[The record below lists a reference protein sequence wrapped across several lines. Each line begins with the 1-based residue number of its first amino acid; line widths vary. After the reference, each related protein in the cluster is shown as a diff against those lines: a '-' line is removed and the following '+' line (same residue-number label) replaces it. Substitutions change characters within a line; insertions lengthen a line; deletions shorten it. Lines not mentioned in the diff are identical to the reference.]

1 MDKTSQCEESQKSTR
16 NVHHSSNIYGD
27 NGLGLKMSE
36 CKTKSLRNI
45 LGSSISLDQFPFYTS
60 TDELS
65 GLSKTCSNDTVQNVC
80 ESFDDDEL
88 SDNDLIEIQSTPS
101 VFKNIRYR
109 NPNKNANLER
119 KRKNSLESPLCENN
133 FLNYIDAV
141 KDNEELVVQNVP
153 CNVNKTTSESEQEI
167 IEECLLDLD
176 DYLEKMDEGCIQ
188 DAGCDFNTNKSV
200 IISKSNSP
208 ITHKSNSSKTN
219 THFERNS
226 KQRNTI
232 SSILNNTKIEHEV
245 TPIYLTWNKQTLKCE
260 SQKLAKIE
268 DTNLIERETPQCS
281 TQIDKS
287 EYSQSDNNSENE
299 NANKLVFNRG
309 LQVLT
314 DDQIFQNLIDQQET
328 LLHNIENDRPR
339 QFGRRAE
346 RFATLSATINNSN
359 QNCEHVNFDNLRP
372 MSAPA
377 STCSNIPE
385 ILYIVSDGS
394 TTRTSRNTSPVSIE
408 SSTDSGESLE
418 ITDTTVEPN
427 INVSEDTNRQRA
439 PPMESENVDES
450 LKSGF
455 NSYWPHNYSRT
466 LALISCTLG
475 LFNICRFAVLTI
487 NYGGNFLLQF
497 LILSI
502 LFGIPFLWLQ
512 MSLGAKIKAGP
523 ISMWKISPICVG
535 IGISLVLVQYFITI
549 YSSVVVVW
557 LLVYIRDIFIHH
569 SSYPWSEFVHPI
581 IPRQSTHIYTNLTE
595 SIPDYFNVNVLQRLQ
610 ILKMNDVNGVRL
622 HISDRVAFYLVILWA
637 AVFLILSKG
646 LKSFGKV
653 ILLLGIL
660 PIILLA
666 VIAVKL
672 LFVVDFA
679 KLQKMFSSTEFD
691 EFLVNSKS
699 WAAAAQEAFLTWGLL
714 GTSIIAISSRTHKKC
729 SKLTL
734 RSDAILVVL
743 VTLIGLC
750 LSALVGLCSIQIVNE
765 FGYIYVPGSYES
777 PDYYSSIF
785 SLKSSPNSDLVSY
798 PTKFVPHYS
807 TLIGEVYRR
816 HSDIQ
821 NVSGYQVLR
830 FVTELVPAAIAI
842 STENISWIWTSIIF
856 ITLLIFGVSQLC
868 VMWKPISCALGNSTS
883 AVLLSCVTG
892 LLLSIPFA
900 TEVGITLLH
909 YMDILLGGAWFI
921 PVLWAAEIFGV
932 FLIRGRPYN
941 GDDLVNDLK
950 MCGSMSAFLALSWNV
965 LLPIGLITLA
975 VIEYK
980 TSMTSQLYYWRGKS
994 YFSYWSRKV
1003 GALTQI
1009 GFLLLVP
1016 ISAIAQIYRYLTSGP
1031 PDILDRIQMLYRP
1044 LDEVE
1049 GGIPITNRNIMN
1061 PRYRNE
1067 NNENSVIGQCQDD
1080 APPKYTPPP
1089 SYTTATGA
1097 RLAKILRQSL
1107 RRSVRRILGESERPR
1122 PTLPIQDES
1131 QSNPSVL
1138 SSRSETTN
1146 EINTSET
1153 IEIENRP
1160 SHNLLYGRS
1169 LSLGRK
1175 QIVNK
1180 RRLKEENGRPTS
1192 ARSSSNSRS
1201 SRTLNDRPYT
1211 AEDVITILRSSTL
1224 GRRRISQ
1231 SINPQ
1236 NESVYRSI
1244 ENLVENAEPPNLSSP
1259 AIDDYSNQN
1268 STSVI

>member
-1 MDKTSQCEESQKSTR
+1 MDKTSQCKESERSTQNLHR
-16 NVHHSSNIYGD
+16 SSNIYGD
-27 NGLGLKMSE
+27 NGLGLKMSQT
-36 CKTKSLRNI
+36 KSKSLRNN
-45 LGSSISLDQFPFYTS
+45 LGSSISLDQFPFFTS
-60 TDELS
+60 SDEFS
-65 GLSKTCSNDTVQNVC
+65 GLSKTCSNDTVQNIE
-80 ESFDDDEL
+80 ESFNDDDL

-101 VFKNIRYR
+101 VFKNIRFR
-109 NPNKNANLER
+109 NTNRNVNLER

-133 FLNYIDAV
+133 FLNYNDAV
-141 KDNEELVVQNVP
+141 KYNEELGVQNIP

-167 IEECLLDLD
+167 IEEYLLDLD
-176 DYLEKMDEGCIQ
+176 DYLEKMDNGCIP
-188 DAGCDFNTNKSV
+188 DAGYDLNTNKSV
-200 IISKSNSP
+200 IISKGNSP
-208 ITHKSNSSKTN
+208 FTQKNNSSKTN
-219 THFERNS
+219 TNFERNS
-226 KQRNTI
+226 KYRNTI
-232 SSILNNTKIEHEV
+232 SGILNNTNIEHED
-245 TPIYLTWNKQTLKCE
+245 TPIYLTWNKQALKLE
-260 SQKLAKIE
+260 NQKLSKIE
-268 DTNLIERETPQCS
+268 DTNIIEREMPQCS
-281 TQIDKS
+281 TKS
-287 EYSQSDNNSENE
+287 DSSLSDNTSQNE
-299 NANKLVFNRG
+299 NAIKLVFNRG

-328 LLHNIENDRPR
+328 LLHNMENDRPR

-346 RFATLSATINNSN
+346 RSATLSATINNSN
-359 QNCEHVNFDNLRP
+359 QNCQHLNFDNLRP

-408 SSTDSGESLE
+408 SSTDSGQSLE
-418 ITDTTVEPN
+418 INDTTVEPN
-427 INVSEDTNRQRA
+427 NNVSEDNTQQRA

-450 LKSGF
+450 LKTGF
-455 NSYWPHNYSRT
+455 NSNWPHNYSRT

-497 LILSI
+497 FILSI

-512 MSLGAKIKAGP
+512 MSLGAKIEAGP

-569 SSYPWSEFVHPI
+569 SSYPWSEFVHTI
-581 IPRQSTHIYTNLTE
+581 IPRQTSHIYTNLTE

-610 ILKMNDVNGVRL
+610 IYKMNDVNGVRL

-637 AVFLILSKG
+637 AVFLTLSKG

-660 PIILLA
+660 PIFLLA
-666 VIAVKL
+666 AIAVKL

-714 GTSIIAISSRTHKKC
+714 GTSIIAISSRTHKKS

-785 SLKSSPNSDLVSY
+785 SLKSSPNTDLISY

-816 HSDIQ
+816 RSDVQ

-830 FVTELVPAAIAI
+830 FVTELVPAALAI

-950 MCGSMSAFLALSWNV
+950 MCGSISAFLALSWNV

-1016 ISAIAQIYRYLTSGP
+1016 ISAIVQIYRYLTSGP

-1061 PRYRNE
+1061 SRYRND

-1097 RLAKILRQSL
+1097 RLAKMLRQSL
-1107 RRSVRRILGESERPR
+1107 RRSVRRILGESERSR

-1146 EINTSET
+1146 EINTSES

-1160 SHNLLYGRS
+1160 SLNLLYGRS

-1180 RRLKEENGRPTS
+1180 RRLREENERTSS
-1192 ARSSSNSRS
+1192 ARASSNSRS
-1201 SRTLNDRPYT
+1201 SRTLNERPYT

-1224 GRRRISQ
+1224 GRRRMSQ
-1231 SINPQ
+1231 SIHPQ

-1259 AIDDYSNQN
+1259 AVDEHYNQN